1 MAVLGAAF
9 HARRPVIPAY
19 RHHKHSGQAVVTI
32 GQRDHYL
39 GVHGS
44 PESKVEFER
53 LVRVIL
59 ADRVK

>member
-1 MAVLGAAF
+1 VP
-9 HARRPVIPAY
+9 RRQVIPAY

-32 GQRDHYL
+32 DQRDHYL